1 MPGARL
7 RTFRLGDRSELLV
20 EQLLAGFAFTTRV
33 PRQEDVGADFFCSLI
48 HQQEHLLKAGP
59 FFTVQAK
66 SSTEAVV
73 YEKPHEV
80 EWITNQE
87 NPFLLCVADRKA
99 LAMDVYSTWNL
110 LCGVLNGWRG
120 QRKPSRIVL
129 LPGVDSDGWP
139 GVEDKDDGS
148 QEIRLGKP
156 IAHVTDADL
165 FDDTRLNLI
174 ASVIGEWVALDRTNI
189 VNRHAHM
196 YWVVGPL
203 TYQTD
208 QLPWAAGQ
216 GGVAFYYHPANL
228 QNAAINLGRVAT
240 ALTFVLLH
248 PQTQLDLTK
257 PPWLARMAALDELL
271 RSHWELFDE
280 PARQFMTAQG
290 MKPSSQA
297 PKTQANLE

>member
-48 HQQEHLLKAGP
+48 HQEERFLKAGP
-59 FFTVQAK
+59 FFAVQAK
-66 SSTEAVV
+66 SSTEPVV
-73 YEKPHEV
+73 YERAHEL

-87 NPFLLCVADRKA
+87 NPFLLCVANRKE

-120 QRKPSRIVL
+120 QKKASRIAL
-129 LPGVDSDGWP
+129 LPGADADLWP
-139 GVEDKDDGS
+139 GIEDKNDGS

-156 IAHVTDADL
+156 IAHVADADI
-165 FDDTRLNLI
+165 FDDARMEHI

-189 VNRHAHM
+189 VNRQAHM
-196 YWVVGPL
+196 YWVQGPL
-203 TYQTD
+203 TYETGQS
-208 QLPWAAGQ
+208 PWASGK

-228 QNAAINLGRVAT
+228 ENCAVNLGRVAT
-240 ALTFVLLH
+240 GLRFIVRH
-248 PQTQLDLTK
+248 PQFAAPG
-257 PPWLARMAALDELL
+257 PPWPARMSALDQLL
-271 RSHWELFDE
+271 RLHWELFDE
-280 PARQFMTAQG
+280 PVRNFLTGQG
-290 MKPSSQA
+290 F
-297 PKTQANLE
+297 TR